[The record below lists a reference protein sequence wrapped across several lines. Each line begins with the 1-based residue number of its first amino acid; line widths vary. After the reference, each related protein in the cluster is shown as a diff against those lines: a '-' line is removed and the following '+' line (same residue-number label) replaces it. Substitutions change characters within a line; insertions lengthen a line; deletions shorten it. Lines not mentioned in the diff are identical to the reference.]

1 MRLIV
6 GISLLL
12 FGLGMF
18 SCQVEGTSPEAVNG
32 KPPLDWVRTTTGWE
46 RPATWFSEPPTP
58 PTLHPLVVAAGQG
71 LGSILA
77 LAAFSREPKQPA

>member
-12 FGLGMF
+12 LGLGMF
-18 SCQVEGTSPEAVNG
+18 SCQVEGTAHEPTSG
-32 KPPLDWVRTTTGWE
+32 KSSVAWVRTNAGWE
-46 RPATWFSEPPTP
+46 RPAVWFSEPPTP
-58 PTLHPLVVAAGQG
+58 PALHPLVVAAGQG

-77 LAAFSREPKQPA
+77 LAAFSRVSK

>member
-12 FGLGMF
+12 LGLGMF
-18 SCQVEGTSPEAVNG
+18 SCQVEGTARESFNG
-32 KPPLDWVRTTTGWE
+32 KPTMNWVRTMSGWE
-46 RPATWFSEPPTP
+46 RPAVWFSEPPTP
-58 PTLHPLVVAAGQG
+58 PALHPLVVAVGQG

-77 LAAFSREPKQPA
+77 LAAFSRVRK